1 MVLAFNE
8 TKDKSGNV
16 INKGTYTY
24 LVDPSGKGNH
34 RGVANGVRIDIKGNV
49 EGSMYAIQVNGQVAC
64 PINGE
69 NDIYKNYYNEHGS
82 NFYGEGFSSVNDM
95 SEIFGD
101 TAWAPYIHIYPKA
114 VMKANSSDDVSVAAY
129 SSGYARWFI
138 EGTCEAATGLYMKS
152 GSVTLDDAIVKST
165 CEDPATNVT
174 GYEQGVN
181 SEGHAIIVESNNHYS
196 GNCVLNVVGDTKV
209 STTAEGGAA
218 LFEVIDGTTA
228 ESKVEEITI
237 NGGTFSG
244 DNAIVISDATA
255 TGDKVTF
262 YGGNFEGD
270 VNAGNLE
277 DLLPKNGDYH
287 ITDVIVD
294 GKTTVVVSEGKDPA
308 ASSTVSGA
316 EDFTAIKWNGA
327 ADIIASGT
335 KTLTELEINETFAQ
349 TLTIA
354 DGAQLIVGRLIL
366 GGDAKI
372 IVNAGGKLIITGTQG
387 VNADKVSNI
396 VLESTKTKQAVL
408 LFNPLVSTNRYPKAT
423 VKMYSANG
431 KNNNSEYLWT
441 RFGMPIRSLDAVRRE
456 NNYTT
461 WIYEWDYV
469 ANAGQGDWAL
479 VQNVSTDMVP
489 WKGYTLA
496 YDAEGEQTYS
506 FEGNLV
512 GNDNA
517 PVNFVHKGYNF
528 FGNSYTSYVDAKT
541 LVQSLPAAVDAVVY
555 LWNVDEQAY
564 ATATMDNLVN
574 NPNKLD
580 GDWQKDV
587 APMTTF
593 ILRLMDQDNASASID
608 YSSALWS
615 NPRHGNAGSGSN
627 AAPAKHAPA
636 RNVSEDT
643 FIKMVVTAANG
654 KSDRI
659 NLTEG
664 ADFTDAYENGYD
676 ASKYMNEKSIN
687 LYVSING
694 ENYSDVVTNSLVGKT
709 ISMQTV
715 NDVNYTISFKHADV
729 NEYAVRDNLT
739 GAIFAIE
746 EGTTYEFSAQPN
758 STIEGRFEIVGRN
771 NMPTAIE
778 NTEAKANVKG
788 IYSITGMYLGEDFEA
803 LPAGVYVVN
812 GVKIVK

>member
-1 MVLAFNE
+1 
-8 TKDKSGNV
+8 
-16 INKGTYTY
+16 
-24 LVDPSGKGNH
+24 
-34 RGVANGVRIDIKGNV
+34 
-49 EGSMYAIQVNGQVAC
+49 
-64 PINGE
+64 
-69 NDIYKNYYNEHGS
+69 
-82 NFYGEGFSSVNDM
+82 
-95 SEIFGD
+95 
-101 TAWAPYIHIYPKA
+101 
-114 VMKANSSDDVSVAAY
+114 
-129 SSGYARWFI
+129 
-138 EGTCEAATGLYMKS
+138 
-152 GSVTLDDAIVKST
+152 
-165 CEDPATNVT
+165 
-174 GYEQGVN
+174 
-181 SEGHAIIVESNNHYS
+181 
-196 GNCVLNVVGDTKV
+196 
-209 STTAEGGAA
+209 
-218 LFEVIDGTTA
+218 
-228 ESKVEEITI
+228 
-237 NGGTFSG
+237 
-244 DNAIVISDATA
+244 
-255 TGDKVTF
+255 
-262 YGGNFEGD
+262 
-270 VNAGNLE
+270 
-277 DLLPKNGDYH
+277 
-287 ITDVIVD
+287 
-294 GKTTVVVSEGKDPA
+294 
-308 ASSTVSGA
+308 
-316 EDFTAIKWNGA
+316 
-327 ADIIASGT
+327 
-335 KTLTELEINETFAQ
+335 
-349 TLTIA
+349 
-354 DGAQLIVGRLIL
+354 
-366 GGDAKI
+366 
-372 IVNAGGKLIITGTQG
+372 
-387 VNADKVSNI
+387 
-396 VLESTKTKQAVL
+396 
-408 LFNPLVSTNRYPKAT
+408 
-423 VKMYSANG
+423 
-431 KNNNSEYLWT
+431 
-441 RFGMPIRSLDAVRRE
+441 MPIRSLDAVRRE